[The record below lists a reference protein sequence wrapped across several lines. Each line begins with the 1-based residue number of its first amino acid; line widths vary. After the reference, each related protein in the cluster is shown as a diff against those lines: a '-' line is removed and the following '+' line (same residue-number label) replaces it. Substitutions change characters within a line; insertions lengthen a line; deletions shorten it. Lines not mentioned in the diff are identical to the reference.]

1 MYFVSPLKAGSNQNI
16 MAKARK
22 PKHVAI
28 AGNIGAGKTTLTEM
42 LSKHYKWIP
51 QFEDVDQ
58 NPYLFDFYE
67 DMPRWSFNLQ
77 IYFLNSRL
85 NQLIEISKGTETII
99 QDRTIYEDAYIFAP
113 NLHEMGL
120 MSKRD
125 FDNYFDF
132 FQNLRQMVKPPDL
145 MIYLQASVPT
155 LVGQIQ
161 KRGREYEENIRLDY
175 LKRLNEYYNK
185 WSEGY
190 KEGPLQVINV
200 DKTKFVENEEHLGE
214 IIAKIDA
221 ELYGL
226 F

>member
-1 MYFVSPLKAGSNQNI
+1 
-16 MAKARK
+16 MAKAKK
-22 PKHVAI
+22 PKHIAV
-28 AGNIGAGKTTLTEM
+28 AGNIGAGKTTLTEL

-51 QFEDVDQ
+51 HFEDVDH
-58 NPYLFDFYE
+58 NPYLMDFYE
-67 DMPRWSFNLQ
+67 DMPRWSFKLQ

-85 NQLIEISKGTETII
+85 RQLTEIQKGTETVI
-99 QDRTIYEDAYIFAP
+99 QDRTIYEDANIFAP

-125 FDNYFDF
+125 FDNYYQF
-132 FQNLRQMVKPPDL
+132 FQTLKMMVQPPDL
-145 MIYLQASVPT
+145 LIYLKASVPT

-185 WSEGY
+185 WIDNY
-190 KEGPLQVINV
+190 KEGPLLVV
-200 DKTKFVENEEHLGE
+200 DIDKNKFPENEEHLGE
-214 IIAKIDA
+214 IIRRVET